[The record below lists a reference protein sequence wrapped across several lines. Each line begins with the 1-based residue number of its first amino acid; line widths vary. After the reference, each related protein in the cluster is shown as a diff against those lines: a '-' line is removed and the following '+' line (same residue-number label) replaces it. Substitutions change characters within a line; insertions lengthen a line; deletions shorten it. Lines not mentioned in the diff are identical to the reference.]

1 MAINVLIAD
10 QERIFA
16 DALATRLDDEDDIGV
31 MGAVQLKAPSAW
43 AVTGKHPQ
51 VMLLDGDLPGG
62 AANRICEQLSG
73 CESTRIIMLS
83 LSSEPERIVKAFQAG
98 AAAWVGK
105 NESLEHLLQVIRGVA
120 RGESWLPPSQTAGV
134 VQLLLHAGEQRRQ
147 NECLLG
153 TLTRR
158 ERGEQTLI
166 LPALFAGVQEQ
177 LYDVGRFARRQPALT
192 PGNTADDLQQIFQGF
207 VLAYPGGC
215 TDLKCLNDP
224 FGPGGKAKHDYQG
237 RFAAGE
243 FLADAVRRVAGQ
255 IAVEQHDLGRLTGYR
270 QRAWCFYL
278 DGAHYSYVIFVV
290 EPGG

>member
-43 AVTGKHPQ
+43 AVTGKRSQ
-51 VMLLDGDLPGG
+51 VMLLDGDLPGD

-83 LSSEPERIVKAFQAG
+83 FSSEPERIVKAFQAG

-147 NECLLG
+147 NECLLA
-153 TLTRR
+153 TLTAR
-158 ERGEQTLI
+158 ERAVLVCLAEGAAHRDAVAKQLHVSVNTVRTHLQNI
-166 LPALFAGVQEQ
+166 MAKLGVHSTVEA
-177 LYDVGRFARRQPALT
+177 VALT
-192 PGNTADDLQQIFQGF
+192 RDNPNWLHGD
-207 VLAYPGGC
+207 
-215 TDLKCLNDP
+215 NDT
-224 FGPGGKAKHDYQG
+224 
-237 RFAAGE
+237 
-243 FLADAVRRVAGQ
+243 L
-255 IAVEQHDLGRLTGYR
+255 
-270 QRAWCFYL
+270 
-278 DGAHYSYVIFVV
+278 S
-290 EPGG
+290 